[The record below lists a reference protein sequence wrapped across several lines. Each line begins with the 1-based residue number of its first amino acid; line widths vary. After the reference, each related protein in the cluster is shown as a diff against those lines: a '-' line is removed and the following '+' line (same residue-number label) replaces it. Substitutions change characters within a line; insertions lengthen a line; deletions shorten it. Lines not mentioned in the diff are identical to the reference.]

1 LFRPQFARN
10 CTAPLILIILAI
22 VATDYELAAG
32 SAESK
37 APSPEARSAN
47 GTSPEGDLSTLRASN
62 EFLKREISLL
72 ERELEVSYRELK
84 SIRKGYS
91 GKIKGRYQRWLARN
105 RHGAPIKQYEM
116 IAVAIFNRTIGRRK
130 QNPKKR
136 YQRWIQAHE
145 LTSERIE
152 AISASSAAFPFRPL
166 ISVFISLHA
175 GANESLVVSAID
187 SVRAQLYDNWEIR
200 IASDGASE
208 DRFRA
213 ILDRFAADDTRIQE
227 SRALQGE
234 FVVFLDQHGQLSPD
248 ALFGIV
254 RQINRNLVSDLIYW
268 DEDKIDAKGSRRDPF
283 FKPDWS
289 PDLILSMNY
298 VGRSFAVQKRLLDA
312 VGGVRLECADH
323 AYDLLL
329 RAGEHAHAIVHIPQ
343 VLFHQNE
350 VETSSEEWHVI
361 EEALRRRGLRGKV
374 ETSERGG
381 HCVRYEIRGDPKIS
395 IIIPTRDKCHL
406 LRKCIESITKG
417 TDYANYEIIVLDN
430 DSRDPVTLKYFRE
443 VSQTARIFHCP
454 GPFNFSAI
462 NNRGAT
468 EAHGDF
474 LLFLNNDTEVLR
486 PDWIRA
492 LIEQAQRPEIGAV
505 GAKLLFRDGRIQ
517 HAGVVL
523 GVHGVA
529 AHAFRLMRDEGDNRT
544 SLAKV
549 IRNCSAVTGACMMIR
564 RSLFEQIGRF
574 DEGFPVDF
582 NDVDLCLRL
591 RERGYLIVYTPLAL
605 LRHHES
611 ATRRGFP
618 GQPYQEIFMHR
629 WGNYIRRGDPYYN
642 RNLTLVT
649 EDWNIA
655 V

>member
-1 LFRPQFARN
+1 
-10 CTAPLILIILAI
+10 

-37 APSPEARSAN
+37 APSAEARSAN
-47 GTSPEGDLSTLRASN
+47 PTSPEGDPPTLRASN
-62 EFLKREISLL
+62 EFLKREISML
-72 ERELEVSYRELK
+72 ERELDVSSRELE
-84 SIRKGYS
+84 SIRKGYA
-91 GKIKGRYQRWLARN
+91 GKLKGRYQRWLARN

-116 IAVAIFNRTIGRRK
+116 LTVAIFNRTIGRGK
-130 QNPKKR
+130 QDPKKR

-152 AISASSAAFPFRPL
+152 TISAISAAFPLRPL
-166 ISVFISLHA
+166 ISVLISLRA
-175 GANESLVVSAID
+175 GANENLVVRAIE
-187 SVRAQLYDNWEIR
+187 SVRAQLYDKWEVC
-200 IASDGASE
+200 IASDDASG

-213 ILDRFAADDTRIQE
+213 ILARFAAGGPRIRE
-227 SRALQGE
+227 SCSLQGE
-234 FVVFLDQHGQLSPD
+234 FVVFLDQHGELSPD

-254 RQINRNLVSDLIYW
+254 RQINRNLVADLIYW

-298 VGRSFAVQKRLLDA
+298 VGRSFAVRKSIFDA
-312 VGGVRLECADH
+312 VGGVRFEFGPDQ

-329 RAGEHAHAIVHIPQ
+329 RAGEHAQAIFHIPQ

-350 VETSSEEWHVI
+350 LETSSQEVRVI
-361 EEALRRRGLRGKV
+361 EQALRRRGLHGKV
-374 ETSERGG
+374 ETSDRGV
-381 HCVRYEIRGDPKIS
+381 HFVRYEIQGDPKVS
-395 IIIPTRDKCHL
+395 IIIPTRDKCQL
-406 LRKCIESITKG
+406 LRKCIESIAQS

-443 VSQTARIFHCP
+443 VSATARILHCP

-462 NNRGAT
+462 NNRGVA

-486 PDWIRA
+486 PGWMRA
-492 LIEQAQRPEIGAV
+492 LIEQAQRPEVGAV

-529 AHAFRLMRDEGDNRT
+529 AHAFRLMRDEGDSRT
-544 SLAKV
+544 APANV
-549 IRNCSAVTGACMMIR
+549 IRDCSAVTGACMMIR
-564 RSLFEQIGRF
+564 RSLFEQVGRF

-591 RERGYLIVYTPLAL
+591 RERGYLIVYTPLAV

-611 ATRRGFP
+611 ATRRGFH
-618 GQPYQEIFMHR
+618 GQPYQEIFMRR
-629 WGNYIRRGDPYYN
+629 WGDYIRSGDPYYN